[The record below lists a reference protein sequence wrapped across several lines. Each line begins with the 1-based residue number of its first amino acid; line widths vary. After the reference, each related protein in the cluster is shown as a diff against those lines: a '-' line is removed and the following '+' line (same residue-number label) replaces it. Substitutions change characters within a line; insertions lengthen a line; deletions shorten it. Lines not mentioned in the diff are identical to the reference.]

1 MAAVRR
7 VIADAGA
14 PQGRQ
19 DEAVHGDVENAL
31 VAHARDTDDGGS
43 RGQDAHITFIS
54 LLNREIVQVL
64 NKREVKDLLFRD
76 GTEVVGSSPQ
86 EFAASIN
93 AEMATLGKVIKA
105 AGIRT
110 E

>member
-1 MAAVRR
+1 MF
-7 VIADAGA
+7 A
-14 PQGRQ
+14 P
-19 DEAVHGDVENAL
+19 VSTP
-31 VAHARDTDDGGS
+31 ARL
-43 RGQDAHITFIS
+43 IT

-64 NKREVKDLLFRD
+64 NRQEVKDLLFRD

-86 EFAASIN
+86 EFAASIK
-93 AEMATLGKVIKA
+93 AEMASMGKVIKA